1 MALTIVNE
9 EVERLVRELASQTGE
24 PIPQLILA
32 ALQERAGRLQRQRSE
47 VSAIARIRQSRAR
60 CVQLPDLDPRSA
72 EDILGY
78 SADGAFDPW

>member
-9 EVERLVRELASQTGE
+9 EVEQLARDLASQTGE
-24 PIPQLILA
+24 PIPQILLS
-32 ALQERAGRLQRQRSE
+32 ALRERAGRLQRQRSE
-47 VSAIARIRQSRAR
+47 VSAIARIRQAQER
-60 CVQLPDLDPRSA
+60 CAQLPDLDPRSA

>member
-9 EVERLVRELASQTGE
+9 EVEQLARELASQTGE
-24 PIPQLILA
+24 PIPQIILS

-47 VSAIARIRQSRAR
+47 VSAIARIRQAR
-60 CVQLPDLDPRSA
+60 ERCAELPDHDRSSA

-78 SADGAFDPW
+78 SSEGAFDPW